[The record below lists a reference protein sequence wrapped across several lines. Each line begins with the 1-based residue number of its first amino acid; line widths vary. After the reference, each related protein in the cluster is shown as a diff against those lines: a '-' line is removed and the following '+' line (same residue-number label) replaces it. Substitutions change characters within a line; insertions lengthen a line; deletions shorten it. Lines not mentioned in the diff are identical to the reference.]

1 MTRVVVTIGRH
12 FGGEQKHFAMVLGN
26 TLYDADKNQL
36 EASYLK
42 SVGQTV
48 EVMGLGNPI
57 INIDHTMES
66 QRKYY

>member
-1 MTRVVVTIGRH
+1 M
-12 FGGEQKHFAMVLGN
+12 LGN
-26 TLYDADKNQL
+26 TLYDVDKNQL
-36 EASYLK
+36 ETSYLK

-57 INIDHTMES
+57 TNIDHTMES

>member
-1 MTRVVVTIGRH
+1 MTIGRY
-12 FGGEQKHFAMVLGN
+12 FGGGQNNYARVLGN